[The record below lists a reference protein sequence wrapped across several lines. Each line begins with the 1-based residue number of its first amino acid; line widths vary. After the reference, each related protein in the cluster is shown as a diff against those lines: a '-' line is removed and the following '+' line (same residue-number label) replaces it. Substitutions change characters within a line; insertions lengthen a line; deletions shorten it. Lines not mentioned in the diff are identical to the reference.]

1 MNVLLGFFVLVV
13 FKSCLGSLP
22 IDLPFAEVLRL
33 HNKIGNPQFFVNFH
47 FFLIESFIER
57 EQSLRK
63 ENCSG

>member
-1 MNVLLGFFVLVV
+1 MVA
-13 FKSCLGSLP
+13 SLP

-63 ENCSG
+63 ENYSG